1 MEEFNHHQP
10 AAEPGRDA
18 SPSLPSCR
26 EVGDEDDD
34 DEPWLSDESDEA
46 DAREMTI
53 WSLRA
58 FGVEPAV

>member
-26 EVGDEDDD
+26 EVGDEDED

-53 WSLRA
+53 
-58 FGVEPAV
+58 